1 MQHAFLI
8 ELADKPG
15 ALADVTEA
23 IAAKGVNIMSVSGST
38 CGDMGRIAVVTED
51 NANTRAALTELNST
65 FEQKEITTIPLR
77 HEPGSLA
84 KAARQLAKAGVNIE
98 SVLLLGMQGNDIEV
112 GFVTSDPVMARSA
125 LSSVASARCSS
136 PPDCASRTSA
146 LYSSAATSAGRGS
159 A

>member
-98 SVLLLGMQGNDIEV
+98 SVLLLGMQGDDIEV

-125 LSSVASARCSS
+125 LSSVASAS
-136 PPDCASRTSA
+136 
-146 LYSSAATSAGRGS
+146 
-159 A
+159 

>member
-125 LSSVASARCSS
+125 LSSVASAS
-136 PPDCASRTSA
+136 
-146 LYSSAATSAGRGS
+146 
-159 A
+159 